1 MILIIICLEVLR
13 DTVIIRFNWLK
24 ATKNLTDSQYREFI
38 NKTAIY
44 GFSECADDVTS
55 DDEVVNALLDI
66 VKPSVQQAVYKYLNS
81 TY

>member
-1 MILIIICLEVLR
+1 MEVSR

-44 GFSECADDVTS
+44 GFSECAEDVTS

>member
-1 MILIIICLEVLR
+1 MEVKR
-13 DTVIIRFNWLK
+13 DTVIIRFNWLT

-44 GFSECADDVTS
+44 GFSECTEDVTS
-55 DDEVVNALLDI
+55 KDEVVNALLDI
-66 VKPSVQQAVYKYLNS
+66 VKPSVKQSVYKYLNS